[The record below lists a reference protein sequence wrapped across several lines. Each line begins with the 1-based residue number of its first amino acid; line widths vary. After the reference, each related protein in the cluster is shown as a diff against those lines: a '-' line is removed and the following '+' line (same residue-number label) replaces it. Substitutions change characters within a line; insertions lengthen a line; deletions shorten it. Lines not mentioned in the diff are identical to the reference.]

1 MAMDSIDPKEGYQN
15 YLALVRDC
23 FKSVL
28 TPGQIFDA
36 SELVEFV
43 VENLK
48 EEVLEAILKG
58 KGGLDDLKRKIDL
71 DKWAESEGYTKD
83 G

>member
-36 SELVEFV
+36 SDLVDFV

-48 EEVLEAILKG
+48 DQVLDAIVKG
-58 KGGLDDLKRKIDL
+58 KGGLDELKGRIDL
-71 DKWAESEGYTKD
+71 DKWASSEGYAKD